1 MTVDELK
8 NIGSDVIAFAEAE
21 YQKAKALPGD
31 NAARMIAVYGIV
43 VEVVQ
48 KAQAV
53 RADFA
58 GMTAADV
65 EGLAVLLVSDVVAG
79 RLEHLDQVAEQPAR
93 DARPRPRGRAR
104 ARPTIRLRA
113 RRAIRCGLPEASVD
127 TSFASRAVRYSSDT
141 RPRRLIRAHPRGS
154 PPRRPSAR
162 RVRSPR
168 PR

>member
-65 EGLAVLLVSDVVAG
+65 EGLAVTALQDVLPLVLNRDLGIWGKLAFMLLPASAMQKIIQRIVA
-79 RLEHLDQVAEQPAR
+79 LVLQALHIAPAP
-93 DARPRPRGRAR
+93 AK
-104 ARPTIRLRA
+104 
-113 RRAIRCGLPEASVD
+113 
-127 TSFASRAVRYSSDT
+127 
-141 RPRRLIRAHPRGS
+141 
-154 PPRRPSAR
+154 
-162 RVRSPR
+162 
-168 PR
+168 